1 MGLLSTATGGI
12 LTGINTRIDS
22 ITSVAKG
29 VLCLPQ
35 IFSPS
40 GLQYLTSNIGNM
52 LSNYAASVISGLTN
66 FVASTITNTI
76 RNVTGVIGSQLNR
89 INNFLKD
96 INESISLI
104 KTYLKSLDERA
115 KNIMQFLLDKENC
128 NFAAAELAKCLISDV
143 LEDVPRAVTRSL
155 SNGTSDFNN
164 TVLNVTSRLLEPER
178 TITRYLNQAQ
188 TLANRARIQQMF

>member
-35 IFSPS
+35 IFSPD
-40 GLQYLTSNIGNM
+40 GLRYLTSNIGNM

-188 TLANRARIQQMF
+188 TFANRARIQQLF